1 MKRVLIING
10 SYRSEGATDQ
20 MVAIAQNELVSA
32 GAEVDTVMLRDYPIK
47 FCLNCRHCTQ
57 HLGNAPGECVHDDNM
72 TKLIDKIE
80 QSDALVLAS
89 PTNFGS
95 VTAIFQRFIERLT
108 VYGYWPWG
116 QPAPK
121 MRREVSKRENA
132 KKAMLISSS
141 AAPSFMARWAFHTR
155 KQLKLTARVIGASV
169 VGSVHAGMM
178 SQPQAEV
185 VVSRR
190 LKTKIQR
197 LSHKLIEN

>member
-32 GAEVDTVMLRDYPIK
+32 GVEVDTVMLRDYPIK

-57 HLGNAPGECVHDDNM
+57 HSGNAPGECVHDDNM

-169 VGSVHAGMM
+169 VASVHAGMM
-178 SQPQAEV
+178 SQPQTEV